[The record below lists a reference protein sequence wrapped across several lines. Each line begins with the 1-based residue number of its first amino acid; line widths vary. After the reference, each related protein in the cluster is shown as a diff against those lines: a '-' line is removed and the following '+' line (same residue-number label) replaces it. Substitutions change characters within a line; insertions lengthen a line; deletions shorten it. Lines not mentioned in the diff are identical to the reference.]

1 MSQREAQSPHA
12 SSNIMEISDPEPGS
26 ADQDSR
32 GIPAFQEEPLTTR
45 DIVSIDESIFET
57 DEDIEQNRRAQ
68 DILKQ
73 GFQEDEECLTNG
85 INDVVHKSRTIE
97 ITLQADSEFFHLL
110 SAELSSIDNVQG
122 QQKDRLTSQISDLG
136 KNIVAVT
143 RPSGR
148 GVSDLYAWRE
158 IISLYRDAS
167 VFFASTER
175 DHGAHTAEQA
185 RERMEWFSKQIDKSQ
200 VVCSLRIFAD
210 QLASQVQGQRE
221 QESSH

>member
-1 MSQREAQSPHA
+1 MSQRESQSPHA
-12 SSNIMEISDPEPGS
+12 SSKIMEISDPEPGS
-26 ADQDSR
+26 ANQDPR
-32 GIPAFQEEPLTTR
+32 GKPASQEEPVTTR

-73 GFQEDEECLTNG
+73 GFQEDEEYLANGTNG
-85 INDVVHKSRTIE
+85 VHKSRTIE

-122 QQKDRLTSQISDLG
+122 QQKDRLTSQVSDLG
-136 KNIVAVT
+136 QNIVAVT

-185 RERMEWFSKQIDKSQ
+185 RERMEWFLKQIDKSQ
-200 VVCSLRIFAD
+200 VVCSLRTFAD